1 MGILPFWFKWVS
13 PPIPENLR
21 FEPKGEYPQLVPF
34 PLSGHLGHLGH
45 LGSIPFWFKM
55 DAETDSALGY
65 LLEYHKVVAVD
76 ERFVRHFGKQAVA
89 RELFA

>member
-1 MGILPFWFKWVS
+1 MGIL
-13 PPIPENLR
+13 
-21 FEPKGEYPQLVPF
+21 
-34 PLSGHLGHLGH
+34 
-45 LGSIPFWFKM
+45 PFWFKM

>member
-1 MGILPFWFKWVS
+1 MAQMAREGERNQLGILPFWF
-13 PPIPENLR
+13 R
-21 FEPKGEYPQLVPF
+21 
-34 PLSGHLGHLGH
+34 
-45 LGSIPFWFKM
+45 M